1 MNREQKINRVLAG
14 LSHTGYTTEIEKCEA
29 RLLIEELTKENEKL
43 NHYKLL
49 YQKVKERNDL
59 GLNKIQELKENA
71 KSEITTL
78 TTGDKAYY
86 KYVNNIFKELEEIL
100 KGNNEE

>member
-1 MNREQKINRVLAG
+1 MNK
-14 LSHTGYTTEIEKCEA
+14 EKDYKTAYENA
-29 RLLIEELTKENEKL
+29 MIAYNMLRQENEKL

-49 YQKVKERNDL
+49 YQKVKDRNDL
-59 GLNKIQELKENA
+59 GLKKIQELKENA

-86 KYVNNIFKELEEIL
+86 KYVNNIFKELEEML
-100 KGNNEE
+100 KGKNE

>member
-29 RLLIEELTKENEKL
+29 RLLIEELQNENEKL

-49 YQKVKERNDL
+49 YQKVKERNDKAIEL
-59 GLNKIQELKENA
+59 VEDNIRFCENDSQGHYDVCNIRIESDKKLLN
-71 KSEITTL
+71 
-78 TTGDKAYY
+78 
-86 KYVNNIFKELEEIL
+86 IL
-100 KGNNEE
+100 KG